1 MGRELPC
8 YWRMVNVIKVTLDVN
23 DFERT
28 LLVEPDENLLYTL
41 RERLLLTGTKKGC
54 DQASCGTCTVLMDKK
69 PILSCITP
77 TLRCEGKSIHTIESV
92 AIDGKLH
99 PVQDQ
104 LVKNGGLQCGF
115 CTPGFVMTSIEFLDE
130 NKNPTE
136 DEIKEALS
144 GNLCRCTGYK
154 KIIEA
159 VKAASEDMK

>member
-1 MGRELPC
+1 M
-8 YWRMVNVIKVTLDVN
+8 IKVTLNVN

-41 RERLLLTGTKKGC
+41 RERLFLTGTKKGC

-77 TLRCEGKSIHTIESV
+77 TLRCAGKSIQTIENV
-92 AIDGKLH
+92 AKGGELH

-115 CTPGFVMTSIEFLDE
+115 CTPGFVMTSIEFLEE
-130 NKNPTE
+130 NNNPTE
-136 DEIKEALS
+136 EEIKEALS

-159 VKAASEDMK
+159 VKAASEDMR

>member
-1 MGRELPC
+1 M
-8 YWRMVNVIKVTLDVN
+8 IKVTLNIN
-23 DFERT
+23 DFDRT

-77 TLRCEGKSIHTIESV
+77 TLRCEGKTFHTIESV
-92 AIDGKLH
+92 AKNGKLH
-99 PVQDQ
+99 PIQDQ
-104 LVKNGGLQCGF
+104 LVKHGGLQCGF
-115 CTPGFVMTSIEFLDE
+115 CTPGFVMTSIEFLEE

-136 DEIKEALS
+136 SEIKEALS